1 MPTTDADQERGTRLL
16 RWVAVP
22 VMLGAGALF
31 AGQSEING
39 RLAHE
44 LGTGLRASLA
54 AALVSF
60 GSGLLVLA
68 TLTALLPHQRRGAR
82 RFAAAVRTGA
92 LPPFLLLGGLF
103 GAFLV
108 ASQGLTVAT
117 IGVAL
122 FTVAVTA
129 GQSTSALLVDHHG
142 FGPSGRHHWSAP
154 RGVAAAFAIVAVVLA
169 TGERLVH
176 ELAWQTALF
185 AALPFLAG
193 AGAAVQQATNGR
205 VSHQVGPWLT
215 TLNNFAVGTA
225 GLAVA
230 FVLSLLAQGDLAAP
244 PTTWWLYV
252 GGVMG
257 IGFIWLAALLVR
269 VHGVLVLGLCMIA
282 GQVVGGQAIEAAAGA
297 HVGPVGAAAGLLVVL
312 GVVVAL
318 VLRPRDAK

>member
-1 MPTTDADQERGTRLL
+1 MTDQPPSRLL

-22 VMLGAGALF
+22 LMLGAGALV
-31 AGQSEING
+31 AAQSEING

-44 LGTGLRASLA
+44 LGTGLRAGFG
-54 AALVSF
+54 AALISF

-68 TLTALLPHQRRGAR
+68 TLTVLLPRQRRGVR
-82 RFAAAVRTGA
+82 RFVEAVRSGA
-92 LPPFLLLGGLF
+92 LPPYFLLGGLF

-129 GQSTSALLVDHHG
+129 GQSTSGLLVDHYG
-142 FGPSGRHHWSAP
+142 IGPSGRHGWSTP
-154 RGVAAAFAIVAVVLA
+154 RLVAAVFAVVAVVLA
-169 TGERLVH
+169 TGERLVA
-176 ELAWQTALF
+176 EFSWQVALF
-185 AALPFLAG
+185 AVLPFLAG

-205 VSHQVGPWLT
+205 VSHQVGPWIT
-215 TLNNFAVGTA
+215 TLNNFAVGTT

-230 FVLSLLAQGDLAAP
+230 FGLSLLARGDLAAP

-257 IGFIWLAALLVR
+257 MTFIWLAALLVR
-269 VHGVLVLGLCMIA
+269 VHGVLVLGLSMIA
-282 GQVVGGQAIEAAAGA
+282 GQVIGAQAIEAAAGA
-297 HVGPVGAAAGLLVVL
+297 HVGLLGVLAGGLVVL
-312 GVVVAL
+312 GVVLAL
-318 VLRPRDAK
+318 ALRPRAPQRPSPD

>member
-1 MPTTDADQERGTRLL
+1 
-16 RWVAVP
+16 
-22 VMLGAGALF
+22 MLAAGALF
-31 AGQSEING
+31 AAQSEING

-44 LGTGLRASLA
+44 LGFGLRAALA
-54 AALVSF
+54 AAVVSF

-68 TLTALLPHQRRGAR
+68 TLTAVIPRQRQGVR
-82 RFAAAVRTGA
+82 RLVSAVRDGG
-92 LPPFLLLGGLF
+92 LPPLLLLGGLF

-108 ASQGLTVAT
+108 VSQGLTVT
-117 IGVAL
+117 SIGVAL

-142 FGPSGRHHWSAP
+142 IGPSGRHHWSAP
-154 RGVAAAFAIVAVVLA
+154 RAVAAAFAIAAVVLA
-169 TGERLVH
+169 TGERLVDQL
-176 ELAWQTALF
+176 EWQTALF

-205 VSHQVGPWLT
+205 VSHQAGPWVT

-225 GLAVA
+225 GLVLA
-230 FVLSLLAQGDLAAP
+230 FGLSLRADGDLAGP

-282 GQVVGGQAIEAAAGA
+282 GQVIGAQAIEAAAGA
-297 HVGPVGAAAGLLVVL
+297 HVGPLGVVAGGLVVL

-318 VLRPRDAK
+318 TLRPRYAK